1 MLELTLS
8 PALSIS
14 LIEPR
19 PRGFDELASEK
30 VKLKSPAIARS
41 GIESPVGIRPRGLL
55 FWWFWILR

>member
-41 GIESPVGIRPRGLL
+41 GIESPVGIRPQGLL